1 MMTKVPCHRPLTL
14 PLTTPLAVPRRRLAY
29 NQPARAHGGLVPA
42 YSAIPTIRGVV
53 EVRNTRKNTGGKP
66 LENMRRTRI
75 RVERGEIKNSKGR
88 VENVH
93 QTQIKSTQDITYR
106 SRAWHGHH
114 RMKGSPLHFGRIPFV
129 ACLSRFTTLYDFN
142 LKYTHISIDFRA
154 ALWGAISIFAANAA
168 VAEIFTP
175 SSLFFLRSSSIS
187 RPAVG
192 DRVALLLLRKFTLT
206 KNPRSIH

>member
-1 MMTKVPCHRPLTL
+1 MAWAPPHEGKPFTFRTDPV
-14 PLTTPLAVPRRRLAY
+14 
-29 NQPARAHGGLVPA
+29 
-42 YSAIPTIRGVV
+42 RGV
-53 EVRNTRKNTGGKP
+53 
-66 LENMRRTRI
+66 
-75 RVERGEIKNSKGR
+75 S
-88 VENVH
+88 
-93 QTQIKSTQDITYR
+93 
-106 SRAWHGHH
+106 
-114 RMKGSPLHFGRIPFV
+114 
-129 ACLSRFTTLYDFN
+129 SRFTTLYDFN
-142 LKYTHISIDFRA
+142 LKYTHISIDFRG